1 MMKVRDASQIKAVQ
15 PAAAHEAPRD
25 ARERRERADRVS
37 TAETEKVASALADAA
52 QGAGAARAARLR
64 HIEAAVRQG
73 VYRPD
78 PQRIAQ
84 QILNEAEIAA
94 KVQALLK

>member
-1 MMKVRDASQIKAVQ
+1 MKVRDASQIQAVQ
-15 PAAAHEAPRD
+15 PTAQPDAVREARG
-25 ARERRERADRVS
+25 RRERTDRVS
-37 TAETEKVASALADAA
+37 TAQTEKVASAIADASR
-52 QGAGAARAARLR
+52 GAGASRAARLQV
-64 HIEAAVRQG
+64 IEAAVRQG

>member
-1 MMKVRDASQIKAVQ
+1 MKVRDASQIKAVQ
-15 PAAAHEAPRD
+15 PSPGTDA
-25 ARERRERADRVS
+25 AREARDRRERSDRVS
-37 TAETEKVASALADAA
+37 TSETGKVASAVAEAA
-52 QGAGAARAARLR
+52 QGAGVTRAARLR
-64 HIEAAVRQG
+64 QIEAAVRQG

-94 KVQALLK
+94 KLQALLR

>member
-1 MMKVRDASQIKAVQ
+1 MKVRDASQIKAVQ
-15 PAAAHEAPRD
+15 PTAQADALRE
-25 ARERRERADRVS
+25 ARERRERTERVS
-37 TAETEKVASALADAA
+37 TAQTEKVASAIADASRR
-52 QGAGAARAARLR
+52 AGTSRAARLQA
-64 HIEAAVRQG
+64 IEAAVRQG

>member
-1 MMKVRDASQIKAVQ
+1 MKVRDASQIKAVQ
-15 PAAAHEAPRD
+15 PSAGADAPRE
-25 ARERRERADRVS
+25 AREKRERVS
-37 TAETEKVASALADAA
+37 TAESERVSSAIAEASR
-52 QGAGAARAARLR
+52 GAGAARAARLR
-64 HIEAAVRQG
+64 QIEAAVRQG

-94 KVQALLK
+94 KVQALLG

>member
-1 MMKVRDASQIKAVQ
+1 MKVGDASQIKAVQ
-15 PAAAHEAPRD
+15 PSPGGDVSRE
-25 ARERRERADRVS
+25 AREKRERADRVS
-37 TAETEKVASALADAA
+37 TSESAKVASAVAEAA
-52 QGAGAARAARLR
+52 QGAGATRAARLR
-64 HIEAAVRQG
+64 QIEAAVRQG

-94 KVQALLK
+94 KVQALLT